1 MPLFQSDRETKLKAE
16 RVSKSVNRWS
26 VESMFRL
33 SPGAA
38 ALALLSVLNCTQT
51 LLSAG
56 SKLQA
61 AKP

>member
-1 MPLFQSDRETKLKAE
+1 MSR
-16 RVSKSVNRWS
+16 SVNRWS

-38 ALALLSVLNCTQT
+38 ALAALAALAVLLSVLKCTQT